1 MVRNELSDHAEFS
14 PDHAELTPRDF
25 PTLSELSAHDILLKI
40 NLLYGTPGFIKS
52 WILRAFVGTYRE
64 ISTIDSKTNVSS

>member
-40 NLLYGTPGFIKS
+40 NLLYGTPGSLNHGF
-52 WILRAFVGTYRE
+52 
-64 ISTIDSKTNVSS
+64 